1 MDFGGQ
7 GRTVGARSA
16 AEGMDR
22 RFFIAARCG
31 LYLLMGTVMACARV
45 LGNGA
50 PFGMALV
57 ACSGAGISGVFSL
70 LGGLSSAQRWN
81 FSKYSSMI
89 ATASCLSL
97 LSGSAFAYA
106 IQSAIGVS
114 MWISSAFSLAAISSR
129 SFFFGSVVMIHT
141 A

>member
-16 AEGMDR
+16 AEGVDR

-50 PFGMALV
+50 PFGMAL
-57 ACSGAGISGVFSL
+57 
-70 LGGLSSAQRWN
+70 
-81 FSKYSSMI
+81 
-89 ATASCLSL
+89 
-97 LSGSAFAYA
+97 
-106 IQSAIGVS
+106 
-114 MWISSAFSLAAISSR
+114 AAAVGMKN
-129 SFFFGSVVMIHT
+129 SFL
-141 A
+141 

>member
-16 AEGMDR
+16 AEGVDY

-70 LGGLSSAQRWN
+70 LGACCGYLFSGGLEWGVRYIAASVLVYTVAFVFHELSIYKNEFFSSN
-81 FSKYSSMI
+81 ISKTSTRNYS
-89 ATASCLSL
+89 
-97 LSGSAFAYA
+97 
-106 IQSAIGVS
+106 
-114 MWISSAFSLAAISSR
+114 R
-129 SFFFGSVVMIHT
+129 
-141 A
+141 